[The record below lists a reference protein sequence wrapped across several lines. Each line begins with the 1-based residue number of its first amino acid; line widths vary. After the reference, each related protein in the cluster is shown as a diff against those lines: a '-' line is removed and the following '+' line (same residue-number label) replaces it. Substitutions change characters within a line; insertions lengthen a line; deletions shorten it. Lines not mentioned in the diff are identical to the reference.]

1 MEHGCD
7 IWLIHAHAR
16 CRHVV
21 SQWEQLH
28 RAQKDREAIPQG
40 WQRVVQRARH
50 ANQMPG
56 MSRPLSDLSREPI
69 NFLISMAQ
77 RTAHERQARMAVWCL
92 GEQRQG
98 ETQRNKLQAA
108 TQALA
113 AQKQY
118 SRHPHE
124 MNCEVAAIRWRWSL
138 RGSVG
143 RCMDGPSR
151 VVWRLVLCR
160 SLAGLLAVKW

>member
-1 MEHGCD
+1 MNRYGAEQRQMSTRLDSSSWHMPAGIKHGTWNMGCD

-28 RAQKDREAIPQG
+28 RAQKDSEVIPQG

-50 ANQMPG
+50 ANQVPG
-56 MSRPLSDLSREPI
+56 TSRGLCDLSREPI
-69 NFLISMAQ
+69 NFLISRAQ
-77 RTAHERQARMAVWCL
+77 KTAHERQARMAVWCL

-108 TQALA
+108 KQALA

-118 SRHPHE
+118 STRRHE
-124 MNCEVAAIRWRWSL
+124 MNC
-138 RGSVG
+138 
-143 RCMDGPSR
+143 
-151 VVWRLVLCR
+151 
-160 SLAGLLAVKW
+160 

>member
-7 IWLIHAHAR
+7 IHAHAR

-21 SQWEQLH
+21 SQCEQLH
-28 RAQKDREAIPQG
+28 RAQEDSEVIPQG

-50 ANQMPG
+50 ANQEAG
-56 MSRPLSDLSREPI
+56 TSRAPCNLSREPI

-92 GEQRQG
+92 REQRQG

-108 TQALA
+108 KQALA

-118 SRHPHE
+118 RRRAHE
-124 MNCEVAAIRWRWSL
+124 MNCEVAAVR
-138 RGSVG
+138 
-143 RCMDGPSR
+143 
-151 VVWRLVLCR
+151 
-160 SLAGLLAVKW
+160 